1 MQNNSI
7 IEIANKWFE
16 AFNTHNL
23 EQLLH
28 LYTDNAIHYS
38 PKLKIRQPETNGLIT
53 GKAELRQWWA
63 DSFNRLPSLK
73 YIPLSFIA
81 DNNNIFMEYKRI
93 VDGEPE
99 LMVGEVLEIKDGLII
114 KSRVYHG

>member
-1 MQNNSI
+1 MPNNSI
-7 IEIANKWFE
+7 IEIAHKWFA
-16 AFNTHNL
+16 AFNAHNL
-23 EQLLH
+23 EQLL
-28 LYTDNAIHYS
+28 YIYNENAIHYS
-38 PKLKIRQPETNGLIT
+38 PKLKIRQPETNGFVT

-63 DSFNRLPSLK
+63 DSFSRLPSLK